1 MFRSFTGKTIKR
13 GFFQTL
19 MCTPLEH
26 EYLRLAETCSME
38 RSSEKI
44 SSSSVESIE
53 DKTRKTSLN
62 LKRTE
67 LRLGLPGSHSPDRK
81 VCLFGKDLESNDT
94 SNGFGVT
101 PLKKLAS
108 GAKRGFSYAIDGP
121 NEKWVFP
128 CDEKNLVPP
137 ANDHVSAPSTKAELV
152 GWRPVGSFRKNK
164 KASNFAKK
172 SDATSGDGGRLY
184 VKVSMY
190 GAPYLRN
197 VDLKTYNNYMELS
210 LALERIFSC
219 FTIGECGGKGIA
231 IRCEY
236 VVTYEDKD
244 GDWMLLG
251 DVPWRMFT
259 KSCLR
264 LRIMK
269 S

>member
-1 MFRSFTGKTIKR
+1 
-13 GFFQTL
+13 

-44 SSSSVESIE
+44 SSSLVESIE

-81 VCLFGKDLESNDT
+81 VCLFGEDLQS
-94 SNGFGVT
+94 FGVT
-101 PLKKLAS
+101 PSKKLGS
-108 GAKRGFSYAIDGP
+108 GAKRGFSYANDGP

-128 CDEKNLVPP
+128 YDEKNLVPP

-152 GWRPVGSFRKNK
+152 GWRPVGSFQKNK
-164 KASNFAKK
+164 RASNFAKK
-172 SDATSGDGGRLY
+172 SDETSGDGGRLY
-184 VKVSMY
+184 VKVSMD

-210 LALERIFSC
+210 SALERIFSC
-219 FTIGECGGKGIA
+219 FTIGECSGKGVA
-231 IRCEY
+231 IGCEY

-244 GDWMLLG
+244 GDWMLVG
-251 DVPWRMFT
+251 DVPW
-259 KSCLR
+259 
-264 LRIMK
+264 
-269 S
+269 

>member
-1 MFRSFTGKTIKR
+1 
-13 GFFQTL
+13 

-26 EYLRLAETCSME
+26 EYLRFAETCSME
-38 RSSEKI
+38 SSEKI

-67 LRLGLPGSHSPDRK
+67 LRLGLPGSHSPD
-81 VCLFGKDLESNDT
+81 LESNDT

-101 PLKKLAS
+101 PLKKLGS
-108 GAKRGFSYAIDGP
+108 GAKRDFSYAIDGP

-152 GWRPVGSFRKNK
+152 GWRPVGSFQKNK

-172 SDATSGDGGRLY
+172 SDETSGDGGRLY
-184 VKVSMY
+184 VKVSMD

-210 LALERIFSC
+210 SALERIFSC
-219 FTIGECGGKGIA
+219 FTIGECSGKGVA
-231 IRCEY
+231 IGCEY

-244 GDWMLLG
+244 GDWMLVG
-251 DVPWRMFT
+251 DVPWRVLLRMFT
-259 KSCLR
+259 DSCLR

-269 S
+269 SSETLGLASKGHAEMHTT

>member
-1 MFRSFTGKTIKR
+1 
-13 GFFQTL
+13 
-19 MCTPLEH
+19 MC
-26 EYLRLAETCSME
+26 ETCSME
-38 RSSEKI
+38 RSSENI
-44 SSSSVESIE
+44 SSSSVEYIE
-53 DKTRKTSLN
+53 EKTRKTSLN

-101 PLKKLAS
+101 TLKKLGF

-128 CDEKNLVPP
+128 CDEKNLVPL
-137 ANDHVSAPSTKAELV
+137 ANDHFSAPLQRAELV
-152 GWRPVGSFRKNK
+152 GWQPVGSVRENK

-172 SDATSGDGGRLY
+172 SDETSGGGGRLY
-184 VKVSMY
+184 VKVSID

-197 VDLKTYNNYMELS
+197 VDLKSYNNHVELS
-210 LALERIFSC
+210 SALERIFSC
-219 FTIGECGGKGIA
+219 FTIGECSGKGVA
-231 IRCEY
+231 IGCEY

-244 GDWMLLG
+244 GDWMLVG

-259 KSCLR
+259 NSCLR

-269 S
+269 GSETLGLASKGHAEMHTT

>member
-1 MFRSFTGKTIKR
+1 
-13 GFFQTL
+13 

-26 EYLRLAETCSME
+26 EYLRFAKTCSME
-38 RSSEKI
+38 SSEKI

-81 VCLFGKDLESNDT
+81 VCLFGEDLESNDT

-101 PLKKLAS
+101 PLKKLGS
-108 GAKRGFSYAIDGP
+108 GAKRDFSYAIDGP

-137 ANDHVSAPSTKAELV
+137 ANDHASAPSTKYVHLQNPVSAELV
-152 GWRPVGSFRKNK
+152 GWRPVGSFQKNK

-172 SDATSGDGGRLY
+172 SDETSGDGGRLY
-184 VKVSMY
+184 VKVSMD

-210 LALERIFSC
+210 SALERIFSC
-219 FTIGECGGKGIA
+219 FTIGECSGKGVA
-231 IRCEY
+231 IGCEY

-244 GDWMLLG
+244 GDWMLVG
-251 DVPWRMFT
+251 DVPW
-259 KSCLR
+259 
-264 LRIMK
+264 
-269 S
+269 

>member
-1 MFRSFTGKTIKR
+1 
-13 GFFQTL
+13 

-26 EYLRLAETCSME
+26 EYLRFAETCSME
-38 RSSEKI
+38 SSEKI

-67 LRLGLPGSHSPDRK
+67 LRLGLP
-81 VCLFGKDLESNDT
+81 ETNDT

-101 PLKKLAS
+101 PLKKLGS
-108 GAKRGFSYAIDGP
+108 GAKRDFSYAIDGP

-152 GWRPVGSFRKNK
+152 GWRPVGSFQKNK
-164 KASNFAKK
+164 KASNFAK
-172 SDATSGDGGRLY
+172 SDETSGDGRRLY
-184 VKVSMY
+184 VKVSMD

-210 LALERIFSC
+210 SALERIFSC
-219 FTIGECGGKGIA
+219 FTIG
-231 IRCEY
+231 CEY

-244 GDWMLLG
+244 GDWMLVG
-251 DVPWRMFT
+251 DVPWR
-259 KSCLR
+259 
-264 LRIMK
+264 
-269 S
+269 